1 MSASDDMPESATDP
15 VVYLDE
21 KVHLSLDRLSRMLP
35 SLMTHQVRD
44 ACGSDAHRNRS

>member
-1 MSASDDMPESATDP
+1 MSASADMQEFPKHS

-35 SLMTHQVRD
+35 SSMTHQVRD
-44 ACGSDAHRNRS
+44 ACDSDAHRNRW